1 MYSRTSEKKGL
12 TDTLAVKDRFRN
24 EQNNGNGSQRLD
36 SECERYKAFFEYTPD
51 SCFITT
57 MQGVIQEVNQAAIQK
72 FGIPGDYR
80 RIGFPLSMFVDRAER
95 LLFMDQLRRIEKK
108 QSLLLPWR
116 TWLHSTREDTFYAD
130 LTVWVVQPDGAEQ
143 QGSLCWIIRDIT
155 RVKQREERQYRAVL
169 EASPYPMHMMDTD
182 LTIRFCNQP
191 AAKLFGYASG
201 DELVGQSLCTLFVP
215 ERHQRIHE
223 QIQRALMTK
232 HVEKTEYCLRKKDGT
247 DFPCEIHLSLLMDD
261 AGEPQ
266 FVVGTINDISSRKHD
281 AARLQMAQ
289 FSFDYAADGVAWYT
303 PEGRYLYVNYVV
315 CHTTGFSRMELLDTS
330 IFDLDA
336 NLTLEQW
343 QERWQYMKH
352 HGSDTYETVHHR
364 KDGTSFPVEVTMKY
378 LEFQGCEYLCSFIRD
393 ITERNRVKQKLT
405 TAYEELKAM
414 NRYLEH
420 SRDVLHAVLDSLQD
434 GVLLLDN
441 NGYVLAANKSL
452 AALLDC
458 TSHDLVGQHWATCYP
473 RIADDFPGHIA
484 LGPHMHT
491 SGYCHRTRYRRSNG
505 VTRVL
510 DIQKIV
516 LHGFDQSIDKH
527 ILHVA
532 DVTERIQLE
541 VRGIENERFAA
552 NGRLA
557 ASIAHEINTPLQ
569 AIQTS
574 LGLAQRHSSPQE
586 RERFFT
592 MATEEVQ
599 RVAQVVRN
607 LLDLYRPAASAEG
620 PVNVNALIERVLLL
634 TKRRFKEQHVDVTH
648 DLQPDVPEIWGRADQ
663 LQQIVLNLA
672 INALEAMQEG
682 GRLHIRTSVSHHMPD
697 AVNGQQHMHG
707 LGRRASQSQEYDVRL
722 PAKNWRYLLIEV
734 ADTGDGISL
743 ELQKHIF
750 EPFMTTKKQ
759 GTGLGLAIST
769 QIVKEHGGYITVQ
782 SELGQGSTFTVVLPI
797 TGTRRMRV
805 PAWVLLSGE

>member
-1 MYSRTSEKKGL
+1 MYSRTIGKKAP
-12 TDTLAVKDRFRN
+12 TDARPVKDRFRN
-24 EQNNGNGSQRLD
+24 EQDNGNGIQRLD
-36 SECERYKAFFEYTPD
+36 SENHHYRAFFECTPD

-57 MQGVIQEVNQAAIQK
+57 MQGVIQEVNEAATQK
-72 FGIPGDYR
+72 FGIPSDYQ

-108 QSLLLPWR
+108 QNLLLPWR
-116 TWLHSTREDTFYAD
+116 AWLHSTRKEMFYAD
-130 LTVWVVQPDGAEQ
+130 VTVWVMQPDGAEQ

-155 RVKQREERQYRAVL
+155 GVKQREERQYRAVL

-182 LTIRFCNQP
+182 LNILFCNQP

-201 DELVGQSLCTLFVP
+201 DELVGQSLYTLFVP
-215 ERHQRIHE
+215 ERHQRIKE

-232 HVEKTEYCLRKKDGT
+232 HVQKTEYFLRKKDGT
-247 DFPCEIHLSLLMDD
+247 NFPCEIQLSPLMDE

-266 FVVGTINDISSRKHD
+266 FFLGTINDISARKHD
-281 AARLQMAQ
+281 EARLQMAQ
-289 FSFDYAADGVAWYT
+289 FSFDHAADGVAWYT
-303 PEGRYLYVNYVV
+303 PEGRYLYVNYAV
-315 CHTTGFSRMELLDTS
+315 CHTTGFNRIELLDTS
-330 IFDLDA
+330 IFDLDV
-336 NLTLEQW
+336 NLTHEQW
-343 QERWQYMKH
+343 QERWQYMKQY
-352 HGSDTYETVHHR
+352 GSDTYETVHHR

-378 LEFQGCEYLCSFIRD
+378 LEFQDCEYLCSFIRD
-393 ITERNRVKQKLT
+393 ITERNRVKEKLT

-420 SRDVLHAVLDSLQD
+420 SRDVLGAVLDSLQD

-441 NGYVLAANKSL
+441 NGYVLAANKPL
-452 AALLDC
+452 AALLEC
-458 TSHDLVGQHWATCYP
+458 TPNDLVGQHWATCYP
-473 RIADDFPGHIA
+473 RIAEDFPGHIA
-484 LGPHMHT
+484 LGPHTHA
-491 SGYCHRTRYRRSNG
+491 SGYCHRTRYRRPSG

-510 DIQKIV
+510 DIQKIA
-516 LHGFDQSIDKH
+516 LHGFEQSIDKH

-586 RERFFT
+586 RERFFA

-663 LQQIVLNLA
+663 VQQIVLNLA

-682 GRLHIRTSVSHHMPD
+682 GRLHIRTSVSHHGPE
-697 AVNGQQHMHG
+697 AVNGQHHGHG
-707 LGRRASQSQEYDVRL
+707 LGHRASLSQEHDVRL
-722 PAKNWRYLLIEV
+722 PAKNWRYLFVEV
-734 ADTGDGISL
+734 TDTGDGISL

-759 GTGLGLAIST
+759 GTGLGLAISN

-782 SELGQGSTFTVVLPI
+782 SQVGQGTTFTIVLPI
-797 TGTRRMRV
+797 TGTKRMRV